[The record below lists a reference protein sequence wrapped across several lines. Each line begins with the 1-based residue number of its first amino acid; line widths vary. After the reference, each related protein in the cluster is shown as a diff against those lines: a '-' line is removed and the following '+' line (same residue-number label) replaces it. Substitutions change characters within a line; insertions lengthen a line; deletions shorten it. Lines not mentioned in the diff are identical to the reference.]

1 MNFIDTLPERWN
13 INDLSGTR
21 INLMREGI
29 ITIIGVKRLE
39 SEALFVSAEAGGELR
54 ETAKVDFAGKDR
66 YWWIARKVNGVIR
79 RVLLSEINPTD
90 CSVDVPCIN
99 CEVCGL
105 LGGLNTATN
114 RALFSRLKLQDLIS
128 IQEYVYDEKFR
139 VRLPNDPTDPAANP
153 VPFSEVI
160 VPPGTEFPFIIRI
173 IKPSKR
179 DLSLFLSGNK
189 IADGLGYGN
198 YSKMRGNATTEWFLM
213 ANGFAHISTHDLLD
227 GTTEPK
233 QVRAQVKEFI
243 KAPAGVSSGQILTEK
258 ELDAQVQALIDSVR

>member
-1 MNFIDTLPERWN
+1 MNFIDTFPERWN

-21 INLMREGI
+21 INLMREGVV
-29 ITIIGVKRLE
+29 TLIGIKRLE

-54 ETAKVDFAGKDR
+54 ETAKVDFAGKER

-79 RVLLSEINPTD
+79 RVLLSEVNPTD
-90 CSVDVPCIN
+90 CTVDEPCIN

-128 IQEYVYDEKFR
+128 TQEYVYDEKFR

-160 VPPGTEFPFIIRI
+160 APPGIEFPFIIRI

-179 DLSLFLSGNK
+179 DLSLFFFGNN

-198 YSKMRGNATTEWFLM
+198 YSKMRGDATTEWLLM
-213 ANGFAHISTHDLLD
+213 ANGFAYISMHNLLD
-227 GTTEPK
+227 GTTEPD
-233 QVRAQVKEFI
+233 QVRTRVREFI
-243 KAPAGVSSGQILTEK
+243 KAPVGISSNQILTGETLAAK
-258 ELDAQVQALIDSVR
+258 TQALIDSVR